1 MIDKKGYRPN
11 VGIVI
16 ANGCGQ
22 VFWGKRVNQNA
33 WQFPQG
39 GIQSKESPEEAL
51 YRELHEETG
60 LEAGDVRIIAVT
72 KDWLRYR
79 LPQHLKRDQ
88 KTHFVGQKQ
97 KYFLIRL
104 TSDDDAIK
112 LNQQRKPE
120 FDDWK
125 WVSFWYPLSQIVG
138 FKRPVY
144 QRALRELAP
153 RLAQCMKP

>member
-16 ANGCGQ
+16 ANGSGQ
-22 VFWGKRVNQNA
+22 VFWGKRVKQNA

-60 LEAGDVRIIAVT
+60 LEARDVRMIAVT

-79 LPQHLKRDQ
+79 LPPHLKRDQ

-104 TSDDDAIK
+104 TSDDDAI
-112 LNQQRKPE
+112 N
-120 FDDWK
+120 
-125 WVSFWYPLSQIVG
+125 
-138 FKRPVY
+138 
-144 QRALRELAP
+144 
-153 RLAQCMKP
+153 

>member
-16 ANGCGQ
+16 ANKQGQ
-22 VFWGKRVNQNA
+22 VFWGKRARQNA

-51 YRELHEETG
+51 FRELHEETG
-60 LEAGDVRIIAVT
+60 LNASDVRIVATT

-79 LPQHLKRDQ
+79 LPAHLKRDQ
-88 KTHFVGQKQ
+88 RSNFVGQKQ

-104 TSDDDAIK
+104 MSDDAAFNLK
-112 LNQQRKPE
+112 TQNKPE
-120 FDDWK
+120 FDDWR
-125 WVSFWYPLSQIVG
+125 WVSYWYPVGQIVG

-144 QRALRELAP
+144 QKALRELAP